1 MILLATV
8 IRQVIKQAQSVG
20 AQGVSA
26 WLFLGQATASALFVI
41 YAILLDNWVFII
53 TNSFLLV
60 TALVGQA
67 ITWRQQQ
74 KSNPKSV

>member
-53 TNSFLLV
+53 TNSFF
-60 TALVGQA
+60 VGNGA
-67 ITWRQQQ
+67 CRPSHHLASATEVE
-74 KSNPKSV
+74 S